1 MANGDVV
8 MKKGKIVNKAE
19 LSEILGIAE
28 RTITSY
34 QKNGLPIEIDGGRGQ
49 SNSYNT
55 KEVIDWL
62 IDWRM
67 SKLSSP
73 GVQAKY
79 VFEEERARLTHHQA
93 NREAL
98 KEQEEEGELI
108 PAEHVAR
115 QDAEKNK
122 AFVQLIDQLPDI
134 LERDHGLP
142 ADVISQVVAGLD
154 DFRNTCAQALATA
167 AEQAEITEPE
177 PEAA

>member
-1 MANGDVV
+1 
-8 MKKGKIVNKAE
+8 MKKGKIINKVE

-55 KEVIDWL
+55 KDVIDWFV
-62 IDWRM
+62 DWRL
-67 SKLSSP
+67 SKLSGP
-73 GVQAKY
+73 RDDAQY
-79 VFEEERARLTHHQA
+79 IFEEERARLTYHQA

-98 KEQEEEGELI
+98 KEQEERSTLV
-108 PAEHVAR
+108 PAENIAR

-142 ADVISQVVAGLD
+142 PDIILKVVAGLD
-154 DFRNTCAQALATA
+154 DFRNICAKALAEA
-167 AEQAEITEPE
+167 AEQAELTDIEV
-177 PEAA
+177 A